1 MLHRSKSR
9 AGRRSVSRRV
19 RRSGLALIA
28 AFVYANRKMFAGP
41 YGGSLVAMGV
51 ASLTM
56 FGFRLA
62 ILGCTALVI
71 IGLATRETHVS
82 LRNG

>member
-1 MLHRSKSR
+1 
-9 AGRRSVSRRV
+9 
-19 RRSGLALIA
+19 
-28 AFVYANRKMFAGP
+28 MFAGP

-71 IGLATRETHVS
+71 IGLATRDTHTS
-82 LRNG
+82 IRHR